1 MEIGSSLLIVA
12 DSAISMQRIA
22 DVARAMSF
30 LECPSLA
37 AVHEGVVVGLPVGE
51 CSAHVTNHGPVLS
64 IESTTSREEVL
75 ARLPAL
81 RDEAQVCVRPAPDT
95 TLGHFAPIVA
105 AAQDNAGPPRVL
117 LCLPA
122 SAAPG
127 TEVPSG
133 TGIRNATVPR
143 STMTLDELEV
153 TGALD
158 ADEVRRVVE
167 GSATILRYCVES
179 ARERVPDLAGVVRI
193 EWSVDAQGS
202 VERARV
208 VRSTLRDRD
217 AQDCLVRQT
226 QRMRFP
232 DGGATTIR
240 HSLSF
245 AAPAP

>member
-1 MEIGSSLLIVA
+1 V
-12 DSAISMQRIA
+12 ISY
-22 DVARAMSF
+22 
-30 LECPSLA
+30 
-37 AVHEGVVVGLPVGE
+37 
-51 CSAHVTNHGPVLS
+51 GPVLS

-75 ARLPAL
+75 ARLPSL
-81 RDEAQVCVRPAPDT
+81 RDEAYVCVRPAPDT

-127 TEVPSG
+127 AEVPSG

-158 ADEVRRVVE
+158 TDEVRRVVE
-167 GSATILRYCVES
+167 GAATILRYCVES
-179 ARERVPDLAGVVRI
+179 ARERLPDLAGVVRI

-217 AQDCLVRQT
+217 ARDCLLRQAR
-226 QRMRFP
+226 RMRFP
-232 DGGATTIR
+232 DAGATTIR
-240 HSLSF
+240 YSLSF